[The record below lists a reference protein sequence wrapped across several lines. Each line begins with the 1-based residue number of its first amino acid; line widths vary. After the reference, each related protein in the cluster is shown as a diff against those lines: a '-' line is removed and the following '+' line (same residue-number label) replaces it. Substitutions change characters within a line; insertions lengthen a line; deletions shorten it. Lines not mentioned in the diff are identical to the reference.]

1 MRERRLTSGAA
12 AHLISE
18 IVGRPYGPGIVRY
31 HESKGR
37 LPAERTTTGVRLFRE
52 SDVRK
57 LAGRLGPSRLLVS
70 EEAP

>member
-12 AHLISE
+12 AHLITE

-37 LPAERTTTGVRLFRE
+37 LSAERTTTGVRLFRAA
-52 SDVRK
+52 DVRK
-57 LAGRLGPSRLLVS
+57 LAEGLAERRSR
-70 EEAP
+70 